1 MTISTSGFYQKN
13 IDLFSRLSNDVSDIQ
28 VQVSTG
34 KKSLSL
40 KHDVQDISL
49 LNASKEHQLE
59 TTQFN
64 DNAGR
69 IISDLERVDIS
80 FEQLQNAAVRLKE
93 LHVESSNGFLTSQER
108 KLFQLEITGIKDE
121 ILSVA
126 NGQDALGNGY
136 FSGTSTQLNPFKVS
150 NSGEI
155 SYAGSAIEKSLQ
167 VSRDSHLRQ
176 NFSGTEVF
184 LSAGSA
190 NEKFSIFEAIDEFSQ
205 SLNYDMSSGTS
216 SNLLSKRDSVDIVL
230 PSSGQANQYKFDLLA
245 NGQVYK
251 IDANVYGNDFN
262 GVVAKINSNTTST
275 GITAAVFSEN
285 PNKIRFYGTGVDLKI
300 TNFSTDLPSAADQ
313 SIGVQ
318 RETGSNVNDE
328 IILPNS
334 LSNSVVQNKLHD
346 VFEHFILM
354 RTELGVA
361 ANTAQNFVESTQ
373 NTLVDLNEDIS
384 KIEDADMSEL
394 LTKLQQLLTNKEAA
408 QATFSRLSS
417 KNLFDFLG

>member
-1 MTISTSGFYQKN
+1 MTITTSGFYQKN
-13 IDLFSRLSNDVSDIQ
+13 RDLFSRLSNDVSDIQ

-40 KHDVQDISL
+40 KHDVQDLSL

-108 KLFQLEITGIKDE
+108 KLFQREIIGIKDE
-121 ILSVA
+121 ILSIA

-136 FSGTSTQLNPFKVS
+136 FSGTSSQSNPFKVG

-155 SYAGSAIEKSLQ
+155 SYAGSAVEKSLQ

-205 SLNYDMSSGTS
+205 SLNYDMASETS
-216 SNLLSKRDSVDIVL
+216 SNLLSQLNSVDIVL
-230 PSSGQANQYKFDLLA
+230 PTSSGQANQYKFDLLA
-245 NGQVYK
+245 NGVVHT
-251 IDANVYGNDFN
+251 IDANVYANDFN
-262 GVVAKINSNTTST
+262 GVVAKINSNTVST
-275 GITAAVFSEN
+275 GVTAKVVDGS
-285 PNKIRFYGTGVDLKI
+285 KIRLSGPGVDLKI
-300 TNFSTDLPSAADQ
+300 TNFSTDLPNAADQ
-313 SIGVQ
+313 SISVML
-318 RETGSNVNDE
+318 SDE

-334 LSNSVVQNKLHD
+334 LSNSVVQGKLHD
-346 VFEHFILM
+346 VFEHFISM

-373 NTLVDLNEDIS
+373 NILVDLNEDIS